1 MHPSPSGLGGDHRDG
16 FYLDQET
23 GYCESLH
30 PNPRAG
36 RRSTLEETLERGGDD
51 CDGLELLVNQAL
63 RDLGFSQDEV
73 FRAIV
78 YRPSDGQHHMVTF
91 WFEERNDPW
100 VIDPTGA
107 MTAGMPRMS
116 DLPEWRPL
124 KVFSEQRE
132 FTVRAVR
139 TDLRP

>member
-1 MHPSPSGLGGDHRDG
+1 MAER
-16 FYLDQET
+16 FFI
-23 GYCESLH
+23 
-30 PNPRAG
+30 
-36 RRSTLEETLERGGDD
+36 EEAPLNQSECLQDLMVY
-51 CDGLELLVNQAL
+51 GLELLVNQAL